1 MKNVISGKCSQLIL
15 AYKHIYN
22 IYIYTYNILKYRS
35 IMHTYVQY
43 VYVFVYIVHTYEA
56 REEEQFLFIF
66 AAHHIANCLQLSH
79 NCAFNTI

>member
-1 MKNVISGKCSQLIL
+1 
-15 AYKHIYN
+15 
-22 IYIYTYNILKYRS
+22 
-35 IMHTYVQY
+35 MHTYVQY

-79 NCAFNTI
+79 NCAFKTI